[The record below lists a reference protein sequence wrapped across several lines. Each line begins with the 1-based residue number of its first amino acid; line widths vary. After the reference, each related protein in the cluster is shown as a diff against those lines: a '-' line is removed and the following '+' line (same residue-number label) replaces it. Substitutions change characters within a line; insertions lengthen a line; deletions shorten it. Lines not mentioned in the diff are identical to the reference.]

1 MHVAIGSDHAGFE
14 LKEALKTFLAAEHH
28 EVVDVGTHSQ
38 DPVDYPDYAQAVG
51 TAVRE
56 SRAERGILLCGSG
69 VGASIVA
76 NRIPSIR
83 AGLCHDTYSA
93 HQGVEHDNM
102 NVLVLGGRVIGI
114 ELARELIRA
123 FLNARFTGEPRHL
136 RRLAKMTALENR
148 LRALEVFGQSVW
160 LDYIRRSL
168 ITSGELRRLVAED
181 GVRGVTSNPAIFE
194 KAVVGSSDYQEM
206 LEAPDARPLNAKTL
220 YEKLAVRDIQD
231 ACDALRGVYEETA
244 RRDGY
249 VSLEVSPSLAHDTMG
264 TLDEARRLWSAVG
277 RDNLMIKV
285 PATAA
290 GVPAIQQLISEG
302 INVNVTLLFALD
314 AYERVAD
321 AYISGLEKLLARGG
335 DPTRVAGVASFFVS
349 RIDTAIDMLIAA
361 REQSSRDAREQSVLR
376 GLTGRVAIANA
387 KLAYQRYQELFTG
400 PRWQRLAALGAQ
412 TQRLLWASTG
422 VKNPSYRDVV
432 YVEEL
437 IGPDTVNTIPPAT
450 LEAFRDH
457 GRPRAS
463 LTEDAEAARDTM
475 DGLAQVGISMND
487 VTDRLL
493 ADGLQLFSDAFAKL
507 LTAVEKQSTEAGA
520 GKINRLTYTLPKPLT
535 AAVTDSLA
543 EWRAQGKVRR
553 LWGGD
558 ASLWTGKDEAHWL
571 GWLGITNDQLAH
583 IGRLTDLADVA
594 RSSGFSDVLL
604 LGMGGST
611 LGPEVLKMTFGKI
624 AGFPELHVLDS
635 TDPAQV
641 KAFENKVDL
650 KNTVFIVSSKSGST
664 LEPNIFKQYF
674 FDRITQL
681 VGAKAAGWRFVAI
694 TDPGSKLHQ
703 LAERD
708 GFRHVFFGWPNIG
721 GRYSVLSDFGLVP
734 AAIMGVDV
742 AKLLDRTD
750 AMASAC
756 MPSVPVHENPGV
768 MLGTILGVAALNFG
782 RDKVTIIASPGL
794 QALGA
799 WLEQLLAESTG
810 KGGAGLI
817 PIDREAL
824 GPPEVYGDDRLFVYL
839 RLRSAPDAA
848 RDTAVAEL
856 ERAGHPVVRI
866 GVDDPYD
873 LGDEFF
879 RWELAT
885 AVAGSILGIHPF
897 DQPDVEASKNV
908 TRRLTTEYERTGT
921 LPAETPIFT
930 GDGIKLFT
938 DEKNANA
945 LRGLLDVE
953 PTLAG
958 YLTAH
963 LTRLGA
969 GDYFALLAYI
979 EMNEAHERAL
989 QAVRVAVR
997 DATRVATCV
1006 EFGPRFLHSTGQAY
1020 KGGPNAG
1027 VFLQITCDDAV
1038 DLPVPGQKYT
1048 FGVVK
1053 AAQARGDFQV
1063 LVERNRRALRVHLG
1077 SDVAAGLATLHRLLT
1092 DALKDRSRRPMTVDR
1107 GGPR

>member
-1 MHVAIGSDHAGFE
+1 MRVAIGSDHAGFE
-14 LKEALKTFLAAEHH
+14 LKDAVKTFLNSEHH
-28 EVVDVGTHSQ
+28 EVVDVGTYSP

-51 TAVRE
+51 AAVRE

-69 VGASIVA
+69 VGASMVA
-76 NRIPSIR
+76 NRIPGIR

-93 HQGVEHDNM
+93 HQGVEHDDM

-123 FLNARFTGEPRHL
+123 FVNARFTGEPRHL
-136 RRLAKMTALENR
+136 RRLAKMTALESR

-168 ITSGELRRLVAED
+168 ITSGELRRLIAED
-181 GVRGVTSNPAIFE
+181 GLRGVTSNPAIFE
-194 KAVVGSSDYQEM
+194 KAVTGSSDYREM
-206 LEAPDARPLNAKTL
+206 LETPDARALDAKAL
-220 YEKLAVRDIQD
+220 YEKLAVRDIRD
-231 ACDALRGVYEETA
+231 ACDTLRAVYEETA

-249 VSLEVSPSLAHDTMG
+249 VSLEVSPFLAHDTTG
-264 TLDEARRLWSAVG
+264 TLNEARRLWSAVG
-277 RDNLMIKV
+277 RENLMIKV
-285 PATAA
+285 PATAE
-290 GVPAIQQLISEG
+290 GMPAIEQLISEG
-302 INVNVTLLFALD
+302 INVNVTLLFALA

-321 AYISGLEKLLARGG
+321 AYIAGLERLVARGG
-335 DPTRVAGVASFFVS
+335 DPTRVASVASFFIS
-349 RIDTAIDMLIAA
+349 RIDTAIDALIATRVQASTNA
-361 REQSSRDAREQSVLR
+361 REHSVLR
-376 GLTGRVAIANA
+376 GLTGRVAIASA
-387 KLAYQRYQELFTG
+387 KLAYERYQELFSG
-400 PRWQRLAALGAQ
+400 RRWQALAAQGAP

-437 IGPDTVNTIPPAT
+437 IGPDTVNTIPPVT
-450 LEAFRDH
+450 FDAFRDH

-463 LTEDAEAARDTM
+463 LTEDVDAARDVM
-475 DGLAQVGISMND
+475 DGLAQTGISMND

-493 ADGLQLFSDAFAKL
+493 AEGVQLFEDAFAKL
-507 LTAVEKQSTEAGA
+507 LRAVEIQSKEAGA
-520 GKINRLTYTLPKPLT
+520 GKINRLTYTLPEPLA
-535 AAVTDSLA
+535 AAVKDSLA

-553 LWGGD
+553 LWGRD

-571 GWLGITNDQLAH
+571 GWLGVTNDQLAH
-583 IGRLTDLADVA
+583 IERLSQLADVA
-594 RSSGFSDVLL
+594 RDAGFSHVLL
-604 LGMGGST
+604 LGMGGSS
-611 LGPEVLKMTFGKI
+611 LGPEVVKMTFGKI
-624 AGFPELHVLDS
+624 TGFPELHVLDS

-641 KAFENKVDL
+641 RTFESKIDL
-650 KNTVFIVSSKSGST
+650 KNTLFVVSSKSGST

-674 FDRITQL
+674 FDRLTQL
-681 VGAKAAGWRFVAI
+681 VGAKAAGQRFVAI
-694 TDPGSKLHQ
+694 TDPGSKLQQ
-703 LAERD
+703 LAESD
-708 GFRHVFFGWPNIG
+708 GFRHVFFGWPDIG

-742 AKLLDRTD
+742 AKLLDRTE
-750 AMASAC
+750 AMVSAC
-756 MPSVPVHENPGV
+756 MPSVPLGENPGV
-768 MLGTILGVAALNFG
+768 VLGAILGVAARNFG

-794 QALGA
+794 HDLGA

-810 KGGAGLI
+810 KEGTGLI

-824 GPPEVYGDDRLFVYL
+824 GPPEVYSDDRLFVYL

-856 ERAGHPVVRI
+856 ERVGHPVVRI

-873 LGDEFF
+873 LGEEFF
-879 RWELAT
+879 RWEIAT

-908 TRRLTTEYERTGT
+908 TRRLTAEYERTGA

-930 GDGIKLFT
+930 GEGIKLFT
-938 DEKNANA
+938 DEKNARA
-945 LRGLLDVE
+945 LTGVLSGE

-963 LTRLGA
+963 LNRLGT
-969 GDYFALLAYI
+969 GDYFTVLAYI

-989 QAVRVAVR
+989 QTMRVAVR
-997 DATRVATCV
+997 DAKRVATCL

-1020 KGGPNAG
+1020 KGGPNTG

-1038 DLPVPGQKYT
+1038 DLPVPERRYT

-1063 LVERNRRALRVHLG
+1063 LVERNRRALRMHLS
-1077 SDVAAGLATLHRLLT
+1077 SDIAGGLATLHRALT
-1092 DALKDRSRRPMTVDR
+1092 AALKDRSRQPMMADR
-1107 GGPR
+1107 